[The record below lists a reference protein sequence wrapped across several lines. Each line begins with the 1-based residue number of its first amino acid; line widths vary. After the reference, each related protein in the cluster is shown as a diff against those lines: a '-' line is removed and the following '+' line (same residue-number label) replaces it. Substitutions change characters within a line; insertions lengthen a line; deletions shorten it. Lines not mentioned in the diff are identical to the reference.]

1 MSFYNFVEGRIRG
14 LEEASGIIKE
24 YIVSD
29 AVDYLLNS
37 RINEYKKLLEQEE
50 NKIEKTKDN
59 TMLKECCCG
68 KILTKEEIE
77 YSEKINKEAKTHLI
91 YMCRDCWV
99 NYAYHALT
107 GE

>member
-1 MSFYNFVEGRIRG
+1 M
-14 LEEASGIIKE
+14 
-24 YIVSD
+24 
-29 AVDYLLNS
+29 
-37 RINEYKKLLEQEE
+37 Q
-50 NKIEKTKDN
+50 
-59 TMLKECCCG
+59 KECCCG